1 MVGSDL
7 VNLSSKERRR
17 EWKKITSANTEVV
30 DLETLDTDYTDTGL

>member
-17 EWKKITSANTEVV
+17 EWKKITSANIEGV
-30 DLETLDTDYTDTGL
+30 ETLDTDYTDTGF